1 MDEATFTT
9 RVVDDAIVLE
19 DLDQGRSVTNDAR
32 RVIERLAAAGY
43 DLAMPVIY
51 RDTLG
56 QWDLLQ
62 VTDGQF
68 SGYGS
73 LGGAK
78 TYAEARVAL
87 ARRLKAKVKP

>member
-1 MDEATFTT
+1 MIEATFTT
-9 RVVDDAIVLE
+9 RVADGAIVLE

-32 RVIERLAAAGY
+32 HVIERLAAAGY

-78 TYAEARVAL
+78 TYTEARVAL
-87 ARRLKAKVKP
+87 ARGLKAKVKP